1 MPPKKKKAPED
12 VIAEQCLAVRL
23 RMLNRV
29 VTNLYEEELRSFG
42 LTASQMNILV
52 VAAKM
57 EVARPSEV
65 CQYLQLSAS
74 TLSRN
79 LERMKA
85 RGWLAAIPDQ
95 DGRAQP
101 FRVTRE
107 GRKLLAKT
115 KPAWDRAQRRVKTLL
130 GPEGTQAIYQMA
142 DRLLSAEGE

>member
-1 MPPKKKKAPED
+1 MSPKKKNAPED
-12 VIAEQCLAVRL
+12 VIADQCLAVRL
-23 RMLNRV
+23 RMLNRA
-29 VTNLYEEELRSFG
+29 VTNIYEEELRSFG

-57 EVARPSEV
+57 EVARPSDV

-85 RGWLAAIPDQ
+85 RGWLEAIPDQ

-107 GRKLLAKT
+107 GRKLLARTKT
-115 KPAWDRAQRRVKTLL
+115 SWDRAQRRVKKLL
-130 GPEGTQAIYQMA
+130 GPGGTRAIYQMA
-142 DRLLSAEGE
+142 DRLHSSEGE